1 MKLSKAFT
9 EYVVQICYSGGKV
22 SDRRKKRLIAG
33 SFVFAF
39 SASHAASA
47 VALAAAS
54 MATPPSLDPQN
65 SDEPVQVRLHSG
77 GTLDS
82 PMNFIDGMKMN
93 AGAKSDAETVFG
105 DHDVR
110 HAAQKQTAATSV
122 VAGVFLADHETKLLQ
137 GNLDNSELD
146 AVTLESA
153 VLGLRNLIIT
163 YEAESPVWL
172 DGSTL
177 VASLP
182 VEDATDIL
190 SRDVSESLR
199 VAFGGA
205 TGSSEDSEALQ
216 FAGLEKLNIGGASA
230 AAVDTALAMIESD
243 DAPVVTTDLADAATQ
258 QDGIVIEPA
267 AASLLGDLGNF
278 AMPPAQTING
288 RVSIHQAV
296 SIALATNP
304 EINEASANRE
314 GIEFE
319 LRQGRGL
326 YLPSIDLEA
335 RAGAQVVDRPSTRRN
350 GDDDHV
356 FGPVEGRL
364 TVTQVLFDG
373 FNREAEVERQA
384 SRVDDASFRVEERS
398 EAIALNVI
406 RAHLDIH
413 RLKKILRLAEAN
425 LAFHR
430 RVLSDISRGSSQ
442 GAISDADRQQAE
454 ERILAA
460 EAFIIENRERLETAR
475 ITFYRLVGQFPSRV
489 DFAPSVASKLPRGL
503 DRAIGVARANNSL
516 IKIED
521 AALSTAYAE
530 VRQARSGYLPTLNL
544 ELTGRVGEDLDG
556 VRGRD
561 AEFQALM
568 VMRWNLYNGGIR
580 PAGVQA
586 GIRRVDE
593 QRQRLYLAQRQVEES
608 MRSSWNSWEKQRQRL
623 SERTRQLRTAEELL
637 GSYREQ
643 FKIGQRSLLDV
654 LDTQNSKFNTQ
665 VAVVTSRHA
674 ARFAEYRILAS
685 AGVLLDNLRLKGPET
700 AEAYARAD
708 ADVPEVPSDDVFV
721 RTQPNRQ

>member
-1 MKLSKAFT
+1 M
-9 EYVVQICYSGGKV
+9 
-22 SDRRKKRLIAG
+22 
-33 SFVFAF
+33 FAF

-47 VALAAAS
+47 VAMAAATVAALPLS
-54 MATPPSLDPQN
+54 EPQYLE
-65 SDEPVQVRLHSG
+65 DHMQARLETG
-77 GTLDS
+77 ADLDS
-82 PMNFIDGMKMN
+82 PIRFFDE
-93 AGAKSDAETVFG
+93 AVSGALAKPSADPVSGDDDVRLTAQSRVSTVPAFPGAFLG
-105 DHDVR
+105 DHD
-110 HAAQKQTAATSV
+110 AE
-122 VAGVFLADHETKLLQ
+122 FLRSDPSNPALETV
-137 GNLDNSELD
+137 S
-146 AVTLESA
+146 LEQA
-153 VLGLRNLIIT
+153 ELGLRKLIIT
-163 YEAESPVWL
+163 YETHSPAWL
-172 DGSTL
+172 NASAL

-182 VEDATDIL
+182 VLGTLDLRSKHI
-190 SRDVSESLR
+190 SEGVR
-199 VAFGGA
+199 VAY
-205 TGSSEDSEALQ
+205 GSFKSNDDALDV
-216 FAGLEKLNIGGASA
+216 AGLESLEIGSGSV
-230 AAVDTALAMIESD
+230 AAVDAALAMIEPVDAPIMTAALD
-243 DAPVVTTDLADAATQ
+243 DASVPE
-258 QDGIVIEPA
+258 GNIVIEPA
-267 AASLLGDLGNF
+267 GASLLGDLGQL
-278 AMPPAQTING
+278 AIPPTRTING
-288 RVSIHQAV
+288 RVSIHKAV

-335 RAGAQVVDRPSTRRN
+335 RAGAQVIDRPSTRRN
-350 GDDDHV
+350 GDDDHL

-364 TVTQVLFDG
+364 TITQVIFDG

-413 RLKKILRLAEAN
+413 RLKKILRLAQGN

-430 RVLSDISRGSSQ
+430 RVLSDIQRGTSQ
-442 GAISDADRQQAE
+442 GAISDADRQQAK

-475 ITFYRLVGQFPSRV
+475 ITFYRLVGQFPSGV
-489 DFAPSVASKLPRGL
+489 DFAPSIASKLPRGL

-516 IKIED
+516 IKIAD
-521 AALSTAYAE
+521 AEVSTAYAE
-530 VRQARSGYLPTLNL
+530 VRQARSGFLPTVNL

-586 GIRRVDE
+586 SIRRVDE
-593 QRQRLYLAQRQVEES
+593 QRQRLHLAKRQVEES
-608 MRSSWNSWEKQRQRL
+608 MRSSWNSWEKQKQRL
-623 SERTRQLRTAEELL
+623 AERSQQLRISEKLL
-637 GSYREQ
+637 SSYGEQ
-643 FKIGQRSLLDV
+643 FKIGERSLLDV

-674 ARFAEYRILAS
+674 VRFAEYRILAS
-685 AGVLLDNLRLKGPET
+685 AGILIDSLRLDTPET
-700 AEAYARAD
+700 AEPYARENAN
-708 ADVPEVPSDDVFV
+708 VPEVPPADAFA
-721 RTQPNRQ
+721 RTEPNRQ

>member
-1 MKLSKAFT
+1 MCA
-9 EYVVQICYSGGKV
+9 I
-22 SDRRKKRLIAG
+22 
-33 SFVFAF
+33 

-47 VALAAAS
+47 VALAAATVAAPHLS
-54 MATPPSLDPQN
+54 EPLHLDDHLQASLETGVVL
-65 SDEPVQVRLHSG
+65 DEPISVIDGVGLSAPEKQGADPSSGDDDVRLAAQRRAS
-77 GTLDS
+77 S
-82 PMNFIDGMKMN
+82 PRLFP
-93 AGAKSDAETVFG
+93 EVFLG
-105 DHDVR
+105 DHDTELLGSRSDDPALETVELEK
-110 HAAQKQTAATSV
+110 AKQ
-122 VAGVFLADHETKLLQ
+122 
-137 GNLDNSELD
+137 
-146 AVTLESA
+146 
-153 VLGLRNLIIT
+153 GLRKLTIT
-163 YEAESPVWL
+163 YEVHSPAWL
-172 DGSTL
+172 NATAL

-182 VEDATDIL
+182 VMESVDLQSQYI
-190 SRDVSESLR
+190 SESVR
-199 VAFGGA
+199 VAYGSA
-205 TGSSEDSEALQ
+205 TRESETLQ
-216 FAGLEKLNIGGASA
+216 VDGLERLEIGGGSR
-230 AAVDTALAMIESD
+230 AAVDTALAMIEPVDTPIMTASLD
-243 DAPVVTTDLADAATQ
+243 DPEAPE
-258 QDGIVIEPA
+258 GHIVIEPA
-267 AASLLGDLGNF
+267 GASLLGDLGQL
-278 AMPPAQTING
+278 AIPPARTING
-288 RVSIHQAV
+288 RVSIHKAV

-350 GDDDHV
+350 GDDDHL

-364 TVTQVLFDG
+364 TITQVIFDG

-413 RLKKILRLAEAN
+413 RLKKILRLAQGN

-430 RVLSDISRGSSQ
+430 RVLSDISRGASE
-442 GAISDADRQQAE
+442 GAVSDADRQQAK

-475 ITFYRLVGQFPSRV
+475 ITFYRLVGQFPSGV
-489 DFAPSVASKLPRGL
+489 DFAPSIASKLPRGL

-516 IKIED
+516 IKIAD
-521 AALSTAYAE
+521 AAVSTAYAE
-530 VRQARSGYLPTLNL
+530 VRQARSGYLPTVNL
-544 ELTGRVGEDLDG
+544 EVTGRVGEDLDG

-568 VMRWNLYNGGIR
+568 VLRWNLYNGGIR

-586 GIRRVDE
+586 SIRGVDE
-593 QRQRLYLAQRQVEES
+593 QRQRLHLAQRQVEES
-608 MRSSWNSWEKQRQRL
+608 VRSSWNSWEKQKQRL
-623 SERTRQLRTAEELL
+623 AERRQQLRISEKLL
-637 GSYREQ
+637 SSYGEQ

-654 LDTQNSKFNTQ
+654 LDTQNSKFNTE

-685 AGVLLDNLRLKGPET
+685 AGILLDSLRLNGPET
-700 AEAYARAD
+700 AEPYAREIAK
-708 ADVPEVPSDDVFV
+708 VPEVPSADTFV